1 MWMMVKASLFRRVI
15 LLMAISVLLALI
27 AAVPKTSGQGP
38 GTNQSTAGDDATTVR
53 FVPAPDSPFA
63 VGTEPERVASDD
75 FNGDRNPDLAVTNTA
90 SNNVTVLL
98 GDGRGGFAPA
108 PGSPFA
114 VGTLPL
120 EITIADFNADRNP
133 DLAVTNLSSNNV
145 TVLLGDGRG
154 GFAPA
159 SGSPFAVGAFPLGIT
174 SDDFNRDE
182 KPDLAT
188 ANIASSNVTVLLNTT
203 PTP

>member
-27 AAVPKTSGQGP
+27 AAVPKASGQGP
-38 GTNQSTAGDDATTVR
+38 GTNQSTAGDDATTVS
-53 FVPAPDSPFA
+53 FAPAPGSPFA
-63 VGTEPERVASDD
+63 VGTEPERVASAD
-75 FNGDRNPDLAVTNTA
+75 FNRDKKPDLAVTNTA

-114 VGTLPL
+114 VGN
-120 EITIADFNADRNP
+120 NA
-133 DLAVTNLSSNNV
+133 A
-145 TVLLGDGRG
+145 
-154 GFAPA
+154 
-159 SGSPFAVGAFPLGIT
+159 GIT
-174 SDDFNRDE
+174 SADFNRDK

-203 PTP
+203 PHHKRKHH

>member
-1 MWMMVKASLFRRVI
+1 MWMMVRASPFRRAI
-15 LLMAISVLLALI
+15 LAIAISVLLALI
-27 AAVPKTSGQGP
+27 AAVPMASGQGR
-38 GTNQSTAGDDATTVR
+38 GTPQSTAGDDATTVS
-53 FVPAPDSPFA
+53 FAPAPGSPFA
-63 VGTEPERVASDD
+63 VGTQPERVASAD

-108 PGSPFA
+108 
-114 VGTLPL
+114 
-120 EITIADFNADRNP
+120 
-133 DLAVTNLSSNNV
+133 
-145 TVLLGDGRG
+145 
-154 GFAPA
+154 

-174 SDDFNRDE
+174 SADFDRDK

-203 PTP
+203 PHHKRKHH